1 MYWIFKF
8 YTATYYNPCYF
19 VLLYEITLVALLI
32 NPDYSSAF
40 PLTSNGIMIDQDNYR
55 EAKSSQTEH
64 AMQVEREEANDIM
77 STR

>member
-1 MYWIFKF
+1 M
-8 YTATYYNPCYF
+8 
-19 VLLYEITLVALLI
+19 ALLI
-32 NPDYSSAF
+32 NPGYSSAF

-64 AMQVEREEANDIM
+64 VMQVEREEASDIM